1 MRVEELGL
9 TCGDMLQIQIGDNTE
24 QRYPVKF
31 IGINPVGSVIVSAP
45 ITGKDKI
52 YFVREG
58 QNVTLRFVVK
68 NVVSGFS
75 TRVML
80 TRGQPYPY
88 LHLEIPKLV
97 ETVEVRKEVRVDTDI
112 DATVINKTHSSPAL
126 TSKMVNMSCSGGR
139 IESKSK
145 LALMDNILNIT
156 LPLNIDNIE
165 RIVTMN
171 CLVTYIKED
180 EDKNL
185 FSYGVNIEQIDE
197 DDSLYLRGYIYQ
209 EILRGMYMI

>member
-9 TCGDMLQIQIGDNTE
+9 TCGDMLQIQIGDNVE

-31 IGINPVGSVIVSAP
+31 IGINPSASVIVSAP

-88 LHLEIPKLV
+88 LHLEIPKEV
-97 ETVEVRKEVRVDTDI
+97 QTVEVRKEVRVDTDI

-126 TSKMVNMSCSGGR
+126 TSKMINLSCSGGR
-139 IESKSK
+139 LESNTK
-145 LALMDNILNIT
+145 LALMDNLLNIT
-156 LPLNIDNIE
+156 LPLVIDSVE
-165 RIVTMN
+165 KIVTMN
-171 CLVTYIKED
+171 CLVTYLKED
-180 EDKNL
+180 EEKGI
-185 FSYGVNIEQIDE
+185 FCYGVNIEQIDE
-197 DDSLYLRGYIYQ
+197 DDSIFLRGYVYQ

>member
-9 TCGDMLQIQIGDNTE
+9 TCGDMLQIQIGDNVE

-31 IGINPVGSVIVSAP
+31 IGINPFGSVIVSAP

-88 LHLEIPKLV
+88 LHLEIPKEV
-97 ETVEVRKEVRVDTDI
+97 QTVEVRKEVRVDTDI
-112 DATVINKTHSSPAL
+112 DATVINKTHNSPAL
-126 TSKMVNMSCSGGR
+126 TSKMVNLSCSGGR
-139 IESKSK
+139 IESTSK
-145 LALMDNILNIT
+145 LALMDNILNLT
-156 LPLNIDNIE
+156 LPLSIDGIE

-180 EDKNL
+180 EDKHL
-185 FSYGVNIEQIDE
+185 FSYGVNIEDIDE

>member
-9 TCGDMLQIQIGDNTE
+9 TCGDMLQIQIGDNVE

-31 IGINPVGSVIVSAP
+31 IGINPSASVIVSAP

-88 LHLEIPKLV
+88 LHLEIPKEV
-97 ETVEVRKEVRVDTDI
+97 QTVEVRKEVRVDTDI
-112 DATVINKTHSSPAL
+112 DATVINKTHNSPAL
-126 TSKMVNMSCSGGR
+126 TSKMINLSCSGGR
-139 IESKSK
+139 LESTTK
-145 LALMDNILNIT
+145 LALMDNLLNIT
-156 LPLNIDNIE
+156 LPLVIDSVE
-165 RIVTMN
+165 KIVTMN
-171 CLVTYIKED
+171 CLVTYLKED
-180 EDKNL
+180 EENNL

-197 DDSLYLRGYIYQ
+197 DDSVFLRGYVYQ

>member
-9 TCGDMLQIQIGDNTE
+9 TVGDTLQIQIGDNTE

-31 IGINPVGSVIVSAP
+31 IGINPASSVIVSAP

-75 TRVML
+75 TQVIL

-88 LHLEIPKLV
+88 LHLKIPEEV
-97 ETVEVRKEVRVDTDI
+97 QTVEVRKEVRVETDI
-112 DATVINKTHSSPAL
+112 NATVINKTHESPAL
-126 TSKMVNMSCSGGR
+126 TGKILNLSCSGGR
-139 IESKSK
+139 IESNVKVAQMDDQ
-145 LALMDNILNIT
+145 LNLTMPLMIHE
-156 LPLNIDNIE
+156 IE
-165 RIVTMN
+165 RLVTAE
-171 CLVTYIKED
+171 CLVTYVKED
-180 EDKNL
+180 EENSK
-185 FSYGVNIEQIDE
+185 FIYGVNFEEIDD
-197 DDSLYLRGYIYQ
+197 DDSLILRGYIYQ
-209 EILRGMYMI
+209 ELLILMHMI

>member
-9 TCGDMLQIQIGDNTE
+9 TCGDMLQIQIGDNVE

-88 LHLEIPKLV
+88 LHLEIPKEV
-97 ETVEVRKEVRVDTDI
+97 QTVEVRKEVRVDTNI
-112 DATVINKTHSSPAL
+112 DATVINKTHNSPAL
-126 TSKMVNMSCSGGR
+126 TAKMINMSCSGGR
-139 IESKSK
+139 IESSSK
-145 LALMDNILNIT
+145 LALMNNVLNIT
-156 LPLNIDNIE
+156 LPLSIDNIE

-171 CLVTYIKED
+171 CLVTYIRED
-180 EDKNL
+180 EDSQQFL
-185 FSYGVNIEQIDE
+185 YGVNIEEIDE